1 MLEKNAKY
9 LIYSGCIDCGFKKFE
24 TIDKKNWVIY
34 WKLKLSIKQ
43 CFRLVWNVEK
53 KKKKKESKSPRVAKK
68 NKGKPI
74 LFWKCA
80 VCDNENSKFIKQQ
93 NKKLMDYWVLSDLR
107 KTGCV
112 E

>member
-53 KKKKKESKSPRVAKK
+53 KKKKKKVKAQGLQRQ
-68 NKGKPI
+68 I
-74 LFWKCA
+74 M
-80 VCDNENSKFIKQQ
+80 ENQYFSENVQFVIMKTP
-93 NKKLMDYWVLSDLR
+93 NLSNNR
-107 KTGCV
+107 TRS
-112 E
+112 

>member
-53 KKKKKESKSPRVAKK
+53 KKNKKKVKAQGLQRQIK
-68 NKGKPI
+68 
-74 LFWKCA
+74 
-80 VCDNENSKFIKQQ
+80 ENQYFSENVQFVIMKTP
-93 NKKLMDYWVLSDLR
+93 NLSNNR
-107 KTGCV
+107 TRS
-112 E
+112 

>member
-53 KKKKKESKSPRVAKK
+53 KKKKKKVKAQGLQRQIKENQYFSENVQFV
-68 NKGKPI
+68 I
-74 LFWKCA
+74 LKTP
-80 VCDNENSKFIKQQ
+80 N
-93 NKKLMDYWVLSDLR
+93 LSNR
-107 KTGCV
+107 TRS
-112 E
+112 

>member
-53 KKKKKESKSPRVAKK
+53 KKKKKKVKAQGLQRQIKENQYFSENVQFV
-68 NKGKPI
+68 I
-74 LFWKCA
+74 LKTP
-80 VCDNENSKFIKQQ
+80 N
-93 NKKLMDYWVLSDLR
+93 LSNNR
-107 KTGCV
+107 TRS
-112 E
+112 

>member
-53 KKKKKESKSPRVAKK
+53 KKKKKESKS
-68 NKGKPI
+68 
-74 LFWKCA
+74 
-80 VCDNENSKFIKQQ
+80 Q
-93 NKKLMDYWVLSDLR
+93 
-107 KTGCV
+107 GCKDK
-112 E
+112 

>member
-53 KKKKKESKSPRVAKK
+53 KKKKKKLKAQGLQRQIK
-68 NKGKPI
+68 
-74 LFWKCA
+74 
-80 VCDNENSKFIKQQ
+80 ENQYFSENVQFVIMKTP
-93 NKKLMDYWVLSDLR
+93 NLSNNR
-107 KTGCV
+107 TRS
-112 E
+112 

>member
-53 KKKKKESKSPRVAKK
+53 KKKKRKVKAQGLQRQIKENQYFS
-68 NKGKPI
+68 
-74 LFWKCA
+74 
-80 VCDNENSKFIKQQ
+80 ENVQFVIMKTP
-93 NKKLMDYWVLSDLR
+93 NLSNNR
-107 KTGCV
+107 TRS
-112 E
+112 

>member
-53 KKKKKESKSPRVAKK
+53 KKKKKVKAQGLQRQIK
-68 NKGKPI
+68 
-74 LFWKCA
+74 
-80 VCDNENSKFIKQQ
+80 ENQYFSENVQFVIMKTP
-93 NKKLMDYWVLSDLR
+93 NLSNNR
-107 KTGCV
+107 TRS
-112 E
+112 

>member
-53 KKKKKESKSPRVAKK
+53 KKKKKKVKAQGLQRQIK
-68 NKGKPI
+68 
-74 LFWKCA
+74 
-80 VCDNENSKFIKQQ
+80 ENQYFSENVQFVIMKTP
-93 NKKLMDYWVLSDLR
+93 NLSNNR
-107 KTGCV
+107 TRS
-112 E
+112 

>member
-53 KKKKKESKSPRVAKK
+53 KKKKVKAQGLQRQIKENQYFSENVQFV
-68 NKGKPI
+68 I
-74 LFWKCA
+74 LKTP
-80 VCDNENSKFIKQQ
+80 N
-93 NKKLMDYWVLSDLR
+93 LSNNR
-107 KTGCV
+107 TRS
-112 E
+112 